1 MIGNNPKP
9 AAAPKR
15 MVRFLAACV
24 VAVILAFVIPAQ
36 ARQKSGRA
44 DLFPWLDE
52 RLSPDRRAELVVK
65 QMTLDEKIQFVH
77 THFGTRDPKNP
88 PPRGPNDEVGYVAGI
103 PRLGIP
109 PLHINDGSLGVAN
122 AWNQR
127 DNDEATA
134 LPSGLALAATWN
146 PALAFAAGAMA
157 GDEARRKGFNVLL
170 AGSVNLLRDPHNGRG
185 YEYAG
190 EDPILAGTMVGANIR
205 GIQSQR
211 VVSTVKHFAVNDW
224 ETGRWSLSADIAE
237 RALRESDLLA
247 FEIAIERGDPGAVMC
262 SYNKVNGVYACENR
276 FLLDTVL
283 RSDWH
288 YHGWVLSDWGAVHGT
303 LSSAAAGLDQESG
316 DGYDEE
322 IYFGEPL
329 RQAVEDGKVRG
340 SQLDAMVRDIFCSLF
355 AKRAFETRAATTP
368 IDYAAHAAT
377 AQRIAEEGS
386 VLLKNDADLL
396 PLPRGTD
403 SIAVIG
409 MHADIGVLS
418 GAGSSQVRPVGG
430 PALIVEPP
438 ADLPKGTPQMVW
450 VASSPLA
457 AIKSEAP
464 HARIAFA
471 DGSDVAASAALAAQ
485 SRVAVVFV
493 HQWMSEGVDVL
504 NLSLPADQDQLVEAV
519 AAANKRTVVV
529 LENGG
534 PVLVPWLDRVS
545 AVLEAWYPGQ
555 RGGEAIGRLLFG
567 AASPSGRLPVTFPRD
582 EAQLPASAR
591 ADAKKGRTAVA
602 YTEGANIGYR
612 WFELE
617 REKPLFAFGHGLT
630 YTRFAYSRL
639 RVTGGETPTA
649 SFTLTNVGHRA
660 GTEVAQLYVSSPDG
674 EDAAPRRLAG
684 WKRVS
689 LRPGEAKQVTVVL
702 DTHAFKIWN
711 VERHAW
717 EVPEGDYRI
726 TLGSSAADDR
736 LQASL
741 RMPNCRQPP
750 AIARMERR
758 TK

>member
-1 MIGNNPKP
+1 
-9 AAAPKR
+9 
-15 MVRFLAACV
+15 
-24 VAVILAFVIPAQ
+24 VAILAFIVPVQ
-36 ARQKSGRA
+36 ARQKSGPTA
-44 DLFPWLDE
+44 SFPWLDE
-52 RLSPDRRAELVVK
+52 SLSPDRRAELVVK

-77 THFGTRDPKNP
+77 TRFGTRDPKNP
-88 PPRGPNDEVGYVAGI
+88 PPSGPNDEVGYVAGI

-109 PLHINDGSLGVAN
+109 SLHINDGSLGVAN

-146 PALAFAAGAMA
+146 PALAYAAGAMA

-170 AGSVNLLRDPHNGRG
+170 AGSANLVRDPHNGRG

-190 EDPILAGTMVGANIR
+190 EDPILAGTMVGENIR

-224 ETGRWSLSADIAE
+224 ETGRWSLSADISE

-262 SYNKVNGVYACENR
+262 AYNKLNGVYACENR

-288 YHGWVLSDWGAVHGT
+288 YRGWVLSDWGAVHGT

-329 RQAVEDGKVRG
+329 RQAVVEGKVPMSR
-340 SQLDAMVRDIFCSLF
+340 LDGMVRDIFRSLF
-355 AKRAFETRAATTP
+355 AKRAFETRAATTQ

-377 AQRIAEEGS
+377 AQRVAEEGS
-386 VLLKNDADLL
+386 VLLKNDAELL
-396 PLPRGTD
+396 PLARDTD
-403 SIAVIG
+403 SVAVIG

-438 ADLPKGTPQMVW
+438 ADLPKGTPSMVW
-450 VASSPLA
+450 IASSPLA

-471 DGSDVAASAALAAQ
+471 DGSDVTAAVAAAAR
-485 SRVAVVFV
+485 SHVAIVFV
-493 HQWMSEGVDVL
+493 RQWTGEGVDVL
-504 NLSLPADQDQLVEAV
+504 NLSLPDGQDQLVEAV
-519 AAANKRTVVV
+519 AAANKRTIVVV
-529 LENGG
+529 ENGG
-534 PVLVPWLDRVS
+534 PVLMPWLDRVG

-555 RGGEAIGRLLFG
+555 RGGAAIGRLLFG
-567 AASPSGRLPVTFPRD
+567 VASPSGRLPVTFPRA
-582 EAQLPASAR
+582 EEQLPSSAR
-591 ADAKKGRTAVA
+591 ADAKKGRTSVA
-602 YTEGANIGYR
+602 YTEGANVGYR

-617 REKPLFAFGHGLT
+617 QEKPLFAFGHGLT
-630 YTRFAYSRL
+630 YTRFAYSKL
-639 RVTGGETPTA
+639 RVVGGAHPSV
-649 SFTLTNVGHRA
+649 SFWLTNVGRRA
-660 GTEVAQLYVSSPDG
+660 GIEVAQLYVSLPSG
-674 EDAAPRRLAG
+674 ENAGARRLAG

-689 LRPGEAKQVTVVL
+689 LRPGEAKQVTIRL
-702 DTHAFKIWN
+702 DPHATKIWN
-711 VERHAW
+711 VERRGW
-717 EVPEGDYRI
+717 EMVGGDYRVAI
-726 TLGSSAADDR
+726 GSSAVDER
-736 LQASL
+736 LQGTL
-741 RMPNCRQPP
+741 RLQTHPQPP
-750 AIARMERR
+750 AIATIERR
-758 TK
+758 TR